1 MKMRLNFNDW
11 PLRGKLTVLLVLSAI
26 LPLAIAAIVNI
37 LEARE
42 RMLDQ
47 AGALLTARGDELVQQ
62 LDTFNRGYQLGVR
75 KLARLPEVIEFLEK
89 PAATQQPV
97 RELLSIL
104 EIQPAV
110 DPSIRGAALLDMD
123 GVIRMTT
130 EGPFVGTDLSYRP
143 FVREALKRPE
153 FTSSIYLASPRLGS
167 FPSIAYLA
175 QVQGP
180 DGKPIGIAALWVRAS
195 ALWDIMKAANGQAGQ
210 QSFAVLFDNNGIRI
224 GHSYSDD
231 LVFHPGGQLDA
242 ALIDSVTAD
251 KTFGPDTRKLLTD
264 VMSFPEQFERA
275 RSPSPDQTLFRGLA
289 PVNQQWNYGV
299 GRRFETVPWTVFY
312 MIPEASLLAPIEAMM
327 RKNALIAL
335 AFMAAAFA
343 IGILYA
349 GRLARPIEA
358 LTGATMR
365 IAGGDLSARVTDG
378 HADEVGRLGANFNV
392 MVERVEAQDAALRA
406 ARDELEQRVQQR
418 TAELVS
424 TNVKLEAE
432 IAERARAEADV
443 RKSEQNLETTLNSI
457 GDAVIATDA
466 TGRVRRMNPVA
477 ERLTGWS
484 LADAAGR
491 PLPEVFHIINEET
504 RQVVES
510 PADRVLRDGLVV
522 GLANHTVLLSRGGS
536 EYPIADSGAPIRGP
550 DGAINGVVLVFRD
563 QTEER
568 DSERLRI
575 RSIQLEA
582 QSLRVQEASRLKS
595 EFLANMSHELRT
607 PLNAIIGFTQLIYD
621 GDVAPDAPQ
630 HKEFLGDIL
639 ASAGHLLQLI
649 NDVLDLS
656 KVEAGKLRF
665 NPELVDLSALVGGIV
680 SILRT
685 TAADKAIRVET
696 ELDASLDDV
705 VLDGARFKQVLY
717 NYISNAIKFTPEGG
731 RVTIR
736 TQAQGG
742 ETFRLEVEDTGI
754 GIAAGDIDRLFVEFQ
769 QLDESTAKRQ
779 PGTGLGLALT
789 RRLLEAQGGTVGVR
803 SAPGQGSTFFAIF
816 PRRAQ
821 RVTTMAA
828 APSSYGGQGG
838 APVILVIEDEDR
850 DRASL
855 VRTLTEAGYSVETA
869 ATGAQ
874 ALARCNESRFD
885 AITLDLILPDSSGVD
900 VLRGIRASEKN
911 RDVPVIVVTVVTERG
926 AVAGFAVHDILPKP
940 FDSPVLLDSLQR
952 AGVARE
958 GAGTVLVVDDDARS
972 LKLMAVILDQLG
984 YPSLCTPSARLGLQA
999 AAQSAP
1005 AAVILDLIMPEMD
1018 GFEFL
1023 DHFRQLAQC
1032 RHTPVIVWTIKDI
1045 TTEERARLAVSAQG
1059 IVQKGRRAGAAL
1071 AEELGELLKV
1081 RSGFVDHG

>member
-1 MKMRLNFNDW
+1 MRLNFNDW
-11 PLRGKLTVLLVLSAI
+11 PLRGKLAVLLVLSAI

-75 KLARLPEVIEFLEK
+75 KLARLPEVVEFLET
-89 PAATQQPV
+89 PAAAQQPAPAL
-97 RELLSIL
+97 RSIL

-110 DPSIRGAALLDMD
+110 DPSIRVAALLDIA
-123 GVIRMTT
+123 GVVRFSTA
-130 EGPFVGTDLSYRP
+130 GPFVGTDLSYRP
-143 FVREALKRPE
+143 FVREALQRPE
-153 FTSSIYLASPRLGS
+153 FTSSIYFSSPRLGS
-167 FPSIAYLA
+167 LPSIAYLA

-180 DGKPIGIAALWVRAS
+180 DGRPIGLAALFVGAS
-195 ALWDIMKAANGQAGQ
+195 ALWDIMKQANGKAGP

-231 LVFHPGGQLDA
+231 IVFHPAGQLDP

-251 KTFGPDTRKLLTD
+251 KTFGTDTRKLLTD
-264 VMSFPEQFERA
+264 VRPFPEQFERA
-275 RSPSPDQTLFRGLA
+275 HSPSPDRTLFRGFA

-299 GRRFETVPWTVFY
+299 ARRFETEPWTMFY
-312 MIPEASLLAPIEAMM
+312 MIPEASLLAPIEAMT
-327 RKNALIAL
+327 RKSALLAL
-335 AFMAAAFA
+335 GFMFAAFA
-343 IGILYA
+343 IGTLYA
-349 GRLARPIEA
+349 GVLVRPIQA
-358 LTGATMR
+358 LAKATMR
-365 IAGGDLSARVTDG
+365 IAGGDLSARVADG
-378 HADEVGRLGANFNV
+378 RADEVGRLGANFNA
-392 MVERVEAQDAALRA
+392 MAERVEAQDAALRA
-406 ARDELEQRVQQR
+406 ARDELELRVQQR

-424 TNVKLEAE
+424 TNVKLETE
-432 IAERARAEADV
+432 IGERARAEADV
-443 RKSEQNLETTLNSI
+443 RKSEQNLETTLHSI

-466 TGRVRRMNPVA
+466 TGCVQRMNPVA
-477 ERLTGWS
+477 EQLTGWPF
-484 LADAAGR
+484 AEAAGR

-504 RQVVES
+504 RQAVES
-510 PADRVLRDGLVV
+510 LADRVLRDGVVV
-522 GLANHTVLLSRGGS
+522 GLANHTVLLSRSGS

-550 DGAINGVVLVFRD
+550 DGAISGVVLVFRD

-568 DSERLRI
+568 NNERLRI

-582 QSLRVQEASRLKS
+582 QTLRVQEASRLKS

-607 PLNAIIGFTQLIYD
+607 PLNAIIGFTQLIHD

-639 ASAGHLLQLI
+639 ASARHLLQLI

-665 NPELVDLSALVGGIV
+665 NPEPVDLSALVGGVV

-696 ELDASLDDV
+696 ELDAGLDGV

-736 TQAQGG
+736 TQAQAD

-803 SAPGQGSTFFAIF
+803 STLGQGSTFFAVF

-821 RVTTMAA
+821 QATTTIA
-828 APSSYGGQGG
+828 APSFYGGPGG
-838 APVILVIEDEDR
+838 TPVILVIEDEDR

-855 VRTLTEAGYSVETA
+855 VRMLTEAGYSVVTA

-885 AITLDLILPDSSGVD
+885 AITLDLILPDSNGVD

-940 FDSPVLLDSLQR
+940 LDSPVLLDSLQR
-952 AGVARE
+952 AGVAHE
-958 GAGTVLVVDDDARS
+958 SAGPVLVVDDDAWS
-972 LKLMAVILDQLG
+972 LKLMAATLDQLG
-984 YPSLCTPSARLGLQA
+984 YQSLCTPSAKLGLQA
-999 AAQSAP
+999 AVESAP
-1005 AAVILDLIMPEMD
+1005 VAVILDLTMPEMD

-1023 DHFRQLAQC
+1023 DHFRQIAQC
-1032 RHTPVIVWTIKDI
+1032 RHTPVIVWTIRDI
-1045 TTEERARLAVSAQG
+1045 TAEERARLAVSAQG

-1071 AEELGELLKV
+1071 AAELGELLKV